1 MECEV
6 VLEEWGCASEIKQI
20 LNKIKATPC
29 KPAEGVTRKAP
40 EERINFAKVSNFG
53 KVYTPKSDTSE
64 LSEGNG
70 KERKRAERRFGEKRL
85 WGGWG

>member
-6 VLEEWGCASEIKQI
+6 VLEEWGCASKIKQI

-40 EERINFAKVSNFG
+40 EERINFVKVSNFG

-70 KERKRAERRFGEKRL
+70 KERKSAERRFSEKRV
-85 WGGWG
+85 